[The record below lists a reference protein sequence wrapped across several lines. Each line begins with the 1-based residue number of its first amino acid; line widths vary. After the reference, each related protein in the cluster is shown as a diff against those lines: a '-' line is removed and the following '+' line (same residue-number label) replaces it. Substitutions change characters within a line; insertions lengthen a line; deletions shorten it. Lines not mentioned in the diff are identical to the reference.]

1 MLFMLENTYMQI
13 ESVETD
19 AQVVQALKKGD
30 AAIQE
35 IKVDISEFER
45 IKENMDDYVDD
56 QEQLTDLLKD
66 DGYDEAQMLAD
77 LKALDEDDK
86 VGELPSAP

>member
-1 MLFMLENTYMQI
+1 MQI

-35 IKVDISEFER
+35 IKVDIGEFER

-56 QEQLTDLLKD
+56 QE
-66 DGYDEAQMLAD
+66 
-77 LKALDEDDK
+77 
-86 VGELPSAP
+86 